1 MQLIN
6 VSKVYHNRHNDKI
19 GIKNVNLNFN
29 QEGMVFV
36 LGPSGSGKTTLFN
49 ILSGIDKEFEGTYKR
64 DEYIE
69 VISQDM
75 MLISDFTVLEN
86 LILVSKNSK
95 LIKDMLKYFELDDFT
110 NAKVKKLSSG
120 QRRRVQI
127 IRSLLCKPD
136 ILLCDEPDSS
146 LDFNLVL
153 KTMAV
158 LKNYSQNH
166 LVIII
171 THNSELVNDY
181 ADRLIRIDN
190 GEVIEDK
197 IIHERDLLKRRHKFS
212 RPLSNLKLSLLFL
225 KNNLAH
231 HFLSLIMLSALILLS
246 VIIMGQFLKVQY
258 ETNEKVAFSRL
269 LNLVVN
275 EPKEMHN
282 ALDYGIGTNEAYVA
296 FYYDTYRIAELNNL
310 LKDNNDIIGLEY
322 GFNNDKY
329 MAYMRHRFDGTR
341 SSLLEYNPTVFKLV
355 NNYYNIILRPP
366 YLAMDLSD
374 DGKISKLMH
383 NIYIGNNKL
392 AIINLTGTYEPILVC
407 GNYDDAVID
416 LTVADELI
424 KYYNLQ
430 EADYESLLGKDIR
443 FGIDSGS
450 EQIDTE
456 EDFYYATAIDLK
468 ISGIADLSSPY
479 KEYVFIS
486 GAIEDNP
493 FLKPFVDNY
502 EDLVFSY
509 VDFYLRPGSDYQT
522 VINKL
527 DEALPGEHSDFVLA
541 GLSDE
546 GNDYFASPQTIILIV
561 SIMILVILTAY
572 LMYLF
577 IMRKK
582 SNLNKTILKRYNY
595 NPHLVIVLNFLYIL
609 LISICITLPISL
621 IIIVNFDILY
631 YLLSV
636 LFIGI
641 IILMMQLVF

>member
-29 QEGMVFV
+29 QGGMVFV

-86 LILVSKNSK
+86 LNLVSKNNK

-197 IIHERDLLKRRHKFS
+197 IIYEKDLLKRRRKFS

-282 ALDYGIGTNEAYVA
+282 ALDYKIGTNEAYVA

-392 AIINLTGTYEPILVC
+392 SIINLTGAYEPILVC

-430 EADYESLLGKDIR
+430 EADYASLVGKNIR

-479 KEYVFIS
+479 KEYVFIN
-486 GAIEDNP
+486 GTIEDNP

-509 VDFYLRPGSDYQT
+509 VDFYLRPGSDYQAI
-522 VINKL
+522 INKL

-577 IMRKK
+577 ILRKK
-582 SNLNKTILKRYNY
+582 SRLNKAILKRYNY
-595 NPHLVIVLNFLYIL
+595 NPYLIRVLDFLYIL
-609 LISICITLPISL
+609 LISICITLPLSIIL
-621 IIIVNFDILY
+621 IINFDILY
-631 YLLSV
+631 YLLTV

>member
-29 QEGMVFV
+29 QGGMVFV

-86 LILVSKNSK
+86 LNLVSKNNK

-197 IIHERDLLKRRHKFS
+197 IIHEKDLLKRRRIFS

-282 ALDYGIGTNEAYVA
+282 AFDYKIGTNEAYVA

-392 AIINLTGTYEPILVC
+392 SIINLTGTYEPTLVC
-407 GNYDDAVID
+407 GNYDDTVID
-416 LTVADELI
+416 LTIADELI

-430 EADYESLLGKDIR
+430 EADYASLVGKDIR

-456 EDFYYATAIDLK
+456 DNFYYTTAIDLK
-468 ISGIADLSSPY
+468 ISGVADLSSPY
-479 KEYVFIS
+479 KEYVFIN
-486 GAIEDNP
+486 GTIEDNP

-502 EDLVFSY
+502 DDLVFSY

-582 SNLNKTILKRYNY
+582 SRLNKTIIKRYSY
-595 NPHLVIVLNFLYIL
+595 NPYLVIALNFLYIL